1 MDAEGLFLRRSLHKL
16 TIGVLKVIPM
26 LLALISLLNSTL
38 SYFGIDIV
46 LFSYIGCTSLLS
58 LSFIY
63 LASYC
68 FGFCAYHRMF
78 LNYVVVNDLLSIY
91 DYYIGIPVSDIGMFL
106 IHIMITGVFL
116 YIILYL
122 HQKCKNDKSTAK
134 TSKEDR

>member
-1 MDAEGLFLRRSLHKL
+1 MEEVLKRRSLHKI

-38 SYFGIDIV
+38 SYFNIDIE
-46 LFSYIGCTSLLS
+46 LFSYVGCASFLS
-58 LSFIY
+58 ISFIY

-106 IHIMITGVFL
+106 IHIMITGIFL
-116 YIILYL
+116 YIILYI
-122 HQKCKNDKSTAK
+122 HQKCKNDKNTTK
-134 TSKEDR
+134 TLKKDR

>member
-1 MDAEGLFLRRSLHKL
+1 MEEVLKRRSLHKI

-38 SYFGIDIV
+38 SYFNIDIE
-46 LFSYIGCTSLLS
+46 LFSYVGCASFLS
-58 LSFIY
+58 ISFIY

-106 IHIMITGVFL
+106 IHIMITGIFL

-122 HQKCKNDKSTAK
+122 HQKCKNDKNTTK
-134 TSKEDR
+134 TLKKDR

>member
-1 MDAEGLFLRRSLHKL
+1 MEGALNRKRLHKL

-38 SYFGIDIV
+38 SYFNIDIA
-46 LFSYIGCTSLLS
+46 LFSYIGCASFLS

-63 LASYC
+63 LASFC

-78 LNYVVVNDLLSIY
+78 LNYVVINDLLSIY
-91 DYYIGIPVSDIGMFL
+91 DYYIGIPVSNVEMFL
-106 IHIMITGVFL
+106 LHIMVTGIFL

-122 HQKCKNDKSTAK
+122 HQKHKHDKNT
-134 TSKEDR
+134 TETIKEDR

>member
-1 MDAEGLFLRRSLHKL
+1 MEELSKRRRIHKL
-16 TIGVLKVIPM
+16 TVGVLKVIPM

-46 LFSYIGCTSLLS
+46 LFSYIGCASLLS

-78 LNYVVVNDLLSIY
+78 LHYVVVNDLLSIY
-91 DYYIGIPVSDIGMFL
+91 DYHIGIPISDIELFL
-106 IHIMITGVFL
+106 VHIILAGITL
-116 YIILYL
+116 YLILYL
-122 HQKCKNDKSTAK
+122 HMKHNDKDTAEPI
-134 TSKEDR
+134 TENR

>member
-1 MDAEGLFLRRSLHKL
+1 MAAEDTLKRRRVHKL

-46 LFSYIGCTSLLS
+46 LFSYIGSASLLS

-68 FGFCAYHRMF
+68 FGFCAYHRLF
-78 LNYVVVNDLLSIY
+78 LHYVVVNDILCAY
-91 DYYIGIPVSDIGMFL
+91 DYHIGIPVADIGIFL
-106 IHIMITGVFL
+106 IHMIVTGIFL
-116 YIILYL
+116 YLLLYL
-122 HQKCKNDKSTAK
+122 HLHDKSIAK
-134 TSKEDR
+134 TVKKNR

>member
-1 MDAEGLFLRRSLHKL
+1 
-16 TIGVLKVIPM
+16 
-26 LLALISLLNSTL
+26 
-38 SYFGIDIV
+38 
-46 LFSYIGCTSLLS
+46 
-58 LSFIY
+58 
-63 LASYC
+63 
-68 FGFCAYHRMF
+68 MF

-91 DYYIGIPVSDIGMFL
+91 DYYIGIPVSDIEMFL